1 MMNKV
6 SKEKVELYEVVRPLL
21 HSAYSEVKVMSGKK
35 QSEQLNLNKVKIINK
50 LLDKVLILLKDEP
63 TIEFLQKLDEDD
75 LPTNSDAVLILSQ
88 SLSAMDQFHSKSEA
102 DCFNL
107 LLQPFFT
114 RCLSASHLA
123 ASMR

>member
-1 MMNKV
+1 MNKV

-88 SLSAMDQFHSKSEA
+88 SLSAMDQFHSKYFHSDEWEA
-102 DCFNL
+102 FRTGKWQTEDDEEE
-107 LLQPFFT
+107 
-114 RCLSASHLA
+114 
-123 ASMR
+123 

>member
-21 HSAYSEVKVMSGKK
+21 HSAYSEVKVMSDKK

-50 LLDKVLILLKDEP
+50 LFDKVLILLKDEP

-88 SLSAMDQFHSKSEA
+88 SLSAMDQFHSKYFHSDEWEA
-102 DCFNL
+102 FCTGKWQTEDDDEE
-107 LLQPFFT
+107 
-114 RCLSASHLA
+114 
-123 ASMR
+123 

>member
-1 MMNKV
+1 MNKV

-35 QSEQLNLNKVKIINK
+35 QS
-50 LLDKVLILLKDEP
+50 LDKVLILLKDEP

-88 SLSAMDQFHSKSEA
+88 SLSAMDQFHLKYFHSDEWEA
-102 DCFNL
+102 FRTGKWQTEDDEEE
-107 LLQPFFT
+107 
-114 RCLSASHLA
+114 
-123 ASMR
+123 